1 MKKYIRYMCIFA
13 IILVVSNSTL
23 TDTIKI
29 NVEKNNIYGQSGDQI
44 LEGIKKRD
52 VFSGFSIRIEC
63 KNKKLLLL
71 NLDFENSLIIDLNPS
86 LVSVK
91 EMVSKY
97 IFDEILLRE
106 RESYTLDHKTETLDY
121 DISWDY
127 KYRYKTLNLDSD
139 IDNSWILKIWT

>member
-1 MKKYIRYMCIFA
+1 MCIFA

-106 RESYTLDHKTETLDY
+106 RESYTLDHNAETLDY

-139 IDNSWILKIWT
+139 IDNSWILKI

>member
-106 RESYTLDHKTETLDY
+106 RESYTLDHNAETLDY

>member
-1 MKKYIRYMCIFA
+1 MCIFA

-106 RESYTLDHKTETLDY
+106 RESYTLDHNAETLDY

>member
-106 RESYTLDHKTETLDY
+106 RESYTLDHNAETLDY

-139 IDNSWILKIWT
+139 IDNSWILKI

>member
-1 MKKYIRYMCIFA
+1 MKKYIRYMCVFA

-29 NVEKNNIYGQSGDQI
+29 NVEKNNIYGQSGDHI

-52 VFSGFSIRIEC
+52 VFSGFSIRIEY

-106 RESYTLDHKTETLDY
+106 RELYTLEHNAETLDY